1 MRQIDVPIH
10 NPGLEKGSA
19 AVAEDPKVIGPE
31 RKNSRFFG
39 PDSENPKRE
48 KL

>member
-19 AVAEDPKVIGPE
+19 AVAEAPKFIGPDRE
-31 RKNSRFFG
+31 NSWFSG
-39 PDSENPKRE
+39 PDSENP
-48 KL
+48 